1 MTANIERQVDLS
13 LWLFF
18 EMTVFLSFSYNINVV
33 FNCFYCNVTIIYSI
47 LIWTPPQKKT
57 KQTQH
62 QVLNNDDRFIY

>member
-1 MTANIERQVDLS
+1 MRHSLRDARLMRAGPKWVRENMTANIERQVDLS

-47 LIWTPPQKKT
+47 LI
-57 KQTQH
+57 
-62 QVLNNDDRFIY
+62 